1 MSTPEPTQENKQ
13 EKPQENKP
21 EEQAIPAVGFMV
33 MAFTDETAG
42 DQALQAMIQGK
53 KEKTFYFEEAAVIRQ
68 DAAGKVHYKETG
80 DIKSGKGAGIG
91 ALIGGIIGI
100 FGGPGGVALGAGA
113 GAAVGAAVSHGD
125 AGFRDESLNTV
136 GMALKPGTSAVVSIT
151 SEAFLKAV
159 QKQVPVENIREF
171 VKNLSQEISNKLN
184 AGKSMALGVILTEG
198 GLAMQEVA
206 VDENSTQVV
215 VMAINKDAAFT
226 ASANIT
232 ADEMD
237 YQMAGATK
245 DAAFVE
251 AGVVTKDG
259 AVIVDDVVTKD
270 GEVMAVTAVLPDEEK
285 AKEVPAKAEDT
296 EDKSAPA

>member
-1 MSTPEPTQENKQ
+1 MSNPEPKQENKQ
-13 EKPQENKP
+13 EAHGVP
-21 EEQAIPAVGFMV
+21 AIGFLV
-33 MAFTDETAG
+33 MAFTEETAG

-53 KEKTFYFEEAAVIRQ
+53 KQKTFYFEEAAVIRQ
-68 DAAGKVHYKETG
+68 DPAGKVHYQETG

-113 GAAVGAAVSHGD
+113 GAALGAAVSHGD

-136 GMALKPGTSAVVSIT
+136 GLALKPGTSAVVAIT

-171 VKNLSQEISNKLN
+171 VKNLSLEVSNKLN
-184 AGKSMALGVILTEG
+184 AGKSMALGVILTED
-198 GLAMQEVA
+198 GLAAKEVA
-206 VDENSTQVV
+206 VDEKSTEVI
-215 VMAINKDAAFT
+215 VMAVTKDAALT
-226 ASANIT
+226 AAAVMTDN
-232 ADEMD
+232 EVD
-237 YQMAGATK
+237 YQVAGATK

-259 AVIVDDVVTKD
+259 AVILDDVVTKD
-270 GEVMAVTAVLPDEEK
+270 GEVQAVTAILPDEEEG
-285 AKEVPAKAEDT
+285 KELPEKAEDKGAESDT
-296 EDKSAPA
+296 KTDAA